1 MLSHQY
7 SCYQVVSLLERRF
20 LVFILLLFVVQISNA
35 FTLVTYVTVSRQL
48 SSTNTA
54 ISSSVNDASDGIS
67 VGFIGCGTIAK
78 AIATGLATQN
88 SVNIASTS
96 VSRRSTNK
104 SKALEESFPD
114 LVNVYDDNQEILQ
127 VADMIFITVLPQ
139 QMSSVLQALTF
150 DESRHLLVSLV
161 STSTLEGL
169 ASDSRLP
176 LDKVSKV
183 ICLPSVA
190 THQGVS
196 LVVPEQQSHNPIL
209 LEMLNS
215 LGGYVECQTQDSM
228 NAMMVTSGLMG
239 SLYGILRNNRD
250 WLVEKGVSQT
260 DASYFVARLYFG
272 MMQDAVKDCDDPHR
286 LDDLI
291 QEQTPGGLN
300 EQALNNLEKLGV
312 MKDYDTVMEALL
324 SRLQGTSDGS
334 LPEEE

>member
-1 MLSHQY
+1 MS
-7 SCYQVVSLLERRF
+7 SL
-20 LVFILLLFVVQISNA
+20 I
-35 FTLVTYVTVSRQL
+35 
-48 SSTNTA
+48 
-54 ISSSVNDASDGIS
+54 NDSSDGIS

-78 AIATGLATQN
+78 AIATGLATQEELK
-88 SVNIASTS
+88 IASIS

-114 LVNVYDDNQEILQ
+114 LVTVHDDNQDILQ
-127 VADMIFITVLPQ
+127 VADLIFITVLPQ
-139 QMSSVLQALTF
+139 QMSSVLQDLTF
-150 DESRHLLVSLV
+150 DDTRHSLVSLV

-176 LDKVSKV
+176 LDKVAKV

-190 THQGVS
+190 MHQGVS
-196 LVVPEQQSHNPIL
+196 LVVPEQSHNPIL
-209 LEMLNS
+209 LKMLNS
-215 LGGYVECQTQDSM
+215 LGGHVECKTQETM

-239 SLYGILRNNRD
+239 SLYGILRKNRD

-260 DASYFVARLYFG
+260 DASYFVSKLYFG
-272 MMQDAVKDCDDPHR
+272 MMQDAVQDCDDPRR

-312 MKDYDTVMEALL
+312 MKDYDMVMDALL
-324 SRLQGTSDGS
+324 SRLEGKSDGS
-334 LPEEE
+334 LPEKESNK